1 MGGETVHSASATSL
15 RSSHEGAGWGSAGLG
30 AGKYVLLPARKP
42 ADEQGNLPTQICST
56 FCFTEKLN
64 ISERAESNNPNSII
78 YFKEFF
84 SNLL

>member
-1 MGGETVHSASATSL
+1 MDLHILGEWEFSALLLGLCQVSHTTGHFLHTKVENDNLKTVIFYT
-15 RSSHEGAGWGSAGLG
+15 
-30 AGKYVLLPARKP
+30 
-42 ADEQGNLPTQICST
+42 ICST